1 LVHPEF
7 FHTEQEADFMAT
19 FETMT
24 INMGPQHPSTHG
36 VLRLVLELDGE
47 VVVKATPHIGFL
59 HRGVEKLSEH
69 RTYHQVLPLTD
80 RLDYLA
86 PMHNNLGY
94 VLAVEKLFGLTD
106 AIPERAQVVRVMMAE
121 LTRLKSHLVWLACH
135 ALDIGA
141 MTVFIYCFREREHI
155 MDFYEKL
162 SGARMTSN
170 YFRVGGLSADLPDG
184 IEQEIRKFIDEMPY
198 HIDTYEGLLTGN
210 KIWQKRI
217 MGVGM
222 ISAEDAIDLGVT
234 GPSLRGSG
242 VNWDLRRDQPY
253 SGYENYDF
261 EVAVGEG
268 CDTWSRYHVRLKE
281 MRESCKIVRQAL
293 DKLKP
298 GPVLADAPKVCLPPK
313 KDVVNTIEGLIHH
326 FKIISEG
333 PKPEVGEVYVGVENP
348 KGEVGFYIVSD
359 GSPRPYRMKIRPASF
374 INLQALP
381 KMCEGSLIADVVAV
395 IGTLDIVLG
404 EIDR

>member
-1 LVHPEF
+1 
-7 FHTEQEADFMAT
+7 MANL
-19 FETMT
+19 EIMT

-36 VLRLVLELDGE
+36 VLQLVLELDGE
-47 VVVKATPHIGFL
+47 IVRKATPHIGFL
-59 HRGVEKLSEH
+59 HRGVEKLAEH

-94 VLAVEKLFGLTD
+94 VLAVEKLLGITD
-106 AIPERAQVVRVMMAE
+106 AIPERAQVVRVLLAE

-155 MDFYEKL
+155 MNIYEKI

-170 YFRVGGLSADLPDG
+170 YFRVGGLSADLPAG
-184 IEQEIRKFIDEMPY
+184 LEQEIRTFVNDMPG
-198 HIDTYEGLLTGN
+198 HIKTYEGLLTGN

-217 MGVGM
+217 QGVGV

-242 VNWDLRRDQPY
+242 VDWDLRRDQPY

-261 EVAVGEG
+261 NVIVEDG
-268 CDTWSRYHVRLKE
+268 CDTWARYQARLKE
-281 MRESCKIVRQAL
+281 MHESCKIIHQAL

-298 GPVLADAPKVCLPPK
+298 GPILADAPKIVLPPK
-313 KDVVNTIEGLIHH
+313 QDVVNTIEGLIHH
-326 FKIISEG
+326 FKIITEG
-333 PKPEVGEVYVGVENP
+333 FKPEVGEVYVGVENP
-348 KGEVGFYIVSD
+348 KGEVGFYLVSD

-381 KMCEGSLIADVVAV
+381 KMCEGSMIADVVAV

>member
-1 LVHPEF
+1 
-7 FHTEQEADFMAT
+7 MAMT
-19 FETMT
+19 ETMT

-36 VLRLVLELDGE
+36 VLQVILELEGE
-47 VVVKATPHIGFL
+47 VVKKAIPHIGFL

-94 VLAVEKLFGLTD
+94 ILAVEKLLGITEQ
-106 AIPERAQVVRVMMAE
+106 IPERAQTVRVIMAE
-121 LTRLKSHLVWLACH
+121 LTRLKSHLVWLATH

-141 MTVFIYCFREREHI
+141 MTVFLYCFRERERI
-155 MDFYEKL
+155 MDFYEKI

-184 IEQEIRKFIDEMPY
+184 IEKEIRDFVKEMPA

-210 KIWQKRI
+210 KIWQKRVQN
-217 MGVGM
+217 VG
-222 ISAEDAIDLGVT
+222 ILSAEDAIDLGVS

-242 VNWDLRRDQPY
+242 VDWDLRRDQPY
-253 SGYENYDF
+253 CGYETYDF
-261 EVAVGEG
+261 QVCTDDG
-268 CDTWSRYHVRLKE
+268 CDTWARYRVRMRE
-281 MRESCKIVRQAL
+281 MREACKILNQAL
-293 DKLKP
+293 DRLKP
-298 GPVLADAPKVCLPPK
+298 GPILADCPKIVLPPK

-326 FKIISEG
+326 FKIITEG
-333 PKPEVGEVYVGVENP
+333 FKPEPGEVYVGVENP
-348 KGEVGFYIVSD
+348 KGEVGFYLVSD

-381 KMCEGSLIADVVAV
+381 KMVEGAMIADVVAI
-395 IGTLDIVLG
+395 IGTLDVVLG

>member
-1 LVHPEF
+1 MAL
-7 FHTEQEADFMAT
+7 TEK
-19 FETMT
+19 MT

-36 VLRLVLELDGE
+36 VLQLILELDGE
-47 VVVKATPHIGFL
+47 TVVKATPHIGFL
-59 HRGVEKLSEH
+59 HRGTEKLSEY

-94 VLAVEKLFGLTD
+94 VLAVEKLLGITD
-106 AIPERAQVVRVMMAE
+106 SIPERAKVIRVMFAE
-121 LTRLKSHLVWLACH
+121 LTRIKSHLVWLACH

-141 MTVFIYCFREREHI
+141 MTVFIYCFREREAI
-155 MDFYEKL
+155 MNMYEKV

-170 YFRVGGLSADLPDG
+170 YFRVGGLSMDLPDG
-184 IEQEIRKFIDEMPY
+184 LEKDVRDFIDAMPG

-217 MGVGM
+217 CGVGE
-222 ISAEDAIDLGVT
+222 ITAEAAIDVGLT

-242 VNWDLRRDQPY
+242 VDWDLRRDNPY
-253 SGYENYDF
+253 SGYEDYDF
-261 EVAVGEG
+261 NVCVEQG
-268 CDTWSRYHVRLKE
+268 CDTWARYHVRLKE
-281 MRESCKIVRQAL
+281 MRESCKIIRQCL

-298 GPVLADAPKVCLPPK
+298 GPILADEPKVVLPPK
-313 KDVVNTIEGLIHH
+313 QEVVNTIEGLIHQ
-326 FKIISEG
+326 FKLITEG
-333 PKPEVGEVYVGVENP
+333 FKPEPGEIYQGVENP
-348 KGEVGFYIVSD
+348 KGEVGFYLVSD
-359 GSPRPYRMKIRPASF
+359 GGPKPYRMKVRSASF
-374 INLQALP
+374 VNLQALP
-381 KMCEGSLIADVVAV
+381 QMVEGRLIADVVAV

>member
-1 LVHPEF
+1 
-7 FHTEQEADFMAT
+7 MAT
-19 FETMT
+19 YETMT

-47 VVVKATPHIGFL
+47 IVVKATPHIGFL

-94 VLAVEKLFGLTD
+94 VLAVEKLLGLTD
-106 AIPERAQVVRVMMAE
+106 AIPERAQVVRVMLAE

-155 MDFYEKL
+155 MNFYEKL

-184 IEQEIRKFIDEMPY
+184 IEQEIRQFIDDMPR
-198 HIDTYEGLLTGN
+198 HIETYEGLLTGN
-210 KIWQKRI
+210 IIWQKRI
-217 MGVGM
+217 KGNGI

-242 VNWDLRRDQPY
+242 VDWDLRRDQPY

-261 EVAVGEG
+261 EVAVGDG

-281 MRESCKIVRQAL
+281 MREACKIIRQAL

-298 GPVLADAPKVCLPPK
+298 GPILADAPKVCLPPK
-313 KDVVNTIEGLIHH
+313 KDVVNSIEGLIHH
-326 FKIISEG
+326 FKIITEG
-333 PKPEVGEVYVGVENP
+333 FKPEPGEVYVGVENP

-381 KMCEGSLIADVVAV
+381 KMVEGSLIADVVAV

>member
-1 LVHPEF
+1 
-7 FHTEQEADFMAT
+7 MAT
-19 FETMT
+19 TETMT
-24 INMGPQHPSTHG
+24 VNMGPQHPSTHG

-47 VVVKATPHIGFL
+47 VVVKAVPHIGFL
-59 HRGVEKLSEH
+59 HRGIEKLSEF

-86 PMHNNLGY
+86 PMHNNLAY
-94 VLAVEKLFGLTD
+94 VLAVEKLLGITD
-106 AIPERAQVVRVMMAE
+106 LIPERAKVVRVMLAE
-121 LTRLKSHLVWLACH
+121 LTRIKSHLVWLACH

-141 MTVFIYCFREREHI
+141 MTVFIYCFRERERI
-155 MDFYEKL
+155 MDMYEKV

-184 IEQEIRKFIDEMPY
+184 FEKEIRTFAEEMPT

-217 MGVGM
+217 QGVGV
-222 ISAEDAIDLGVT
+222 ISAEDAIDLGIS

-242 VNWDLRRDQPY
+242 VDWDLRRDNPY

-261 EVAVGEG
+261 EVPVQQS
-268 CDTWSRYHVRLKE
+268 CDTWARYHVRLKE
-281 MRESCKIVRQAL
+281 MRESCKIIRQAL
-293 DKLKP
+293 DRLQP
-298 GPVLADAPKVCLPPK
+298 GPILADAPKIVLPPK

-333 PKPEVGEVYVGVENP
+333 FKPEVGEIYQGVENP

-359 GSPRPYRMKIRPASF
+359 GSAKPYRMKIRPASF

>member
-1 LVHPEF
+1 
-7 FHTEQEADFMAT
+7 MAT

-47 VVVKATPHIGFL
+47 VVVKATPHIGYL

-94 VLAVEKLFGLTD
+94 VLAVEKLLGMTD
-106 AIPERAQVVRVMMAE
+106 AIPERAQVVRVLMAE

-155 MDFYEKL
+155 MNFYEKL

-184 IEQEIRKFIDEMPY
+184 IEKEIRTFIDEMPY

-217 MGVGM
+217 MGVGV

-242 VNWDLRRDQPY
+242 VDWDLRRDQPY

-261 EVAVGEG
+261 EVAVADG
-268 CDTWSRYHVRLKE
+268 CDTWARYHCRLKE
-281 MRESCKIVRQAL
+281 MRESCKIIRQAL

-298 GPVLADAPKVCLPPK
+298 GPILADAPKVCLPPK
-313 KDVVNTIEGLIHH
+313 QDVVNTIEGLIHH
-326 FKIISEG
+326 FKIITEG
-333 PKPEVGEVYVGVENP
+333 FKPEPGEVYVGVENP

-381 KMCEGSLIADVVAV
+381 KMVEGSLIADVVAV

>member
-1 LVHPEF
+1 
-7 FHTEQEADFMAT
+7 MANY
-19 FETMT
+19 ETMT

-36 VLRLVLELDGE
+36 VLQLVLELDGE
-47 VVVKATPHIGFL
+47 VVKKATPHIGFL
-59 HRGVEKLSEH
+59 HRGVEKLAEH

-94 VLAVEKLFGLTD
+94 VLAVEKLLGITD
-106 AIPERAQVVRVMMAE
+106 AIPERAQVVRVLLAE

-141 MTVFIYCFREREHI
+141 MTVFIYAFREREEI
-155 MDFYEKL
+155 MNFYEEI

-170 YFRVGGLSADLPDG
+170 YFRVGGLSADLPAG
-184 IEQEIRKFIDEMPY
+184 IEERIRKFVNDMPG
-198 HIDTYEGLLTGN
+198 HIATYEGLLTGN

-217 MGVGM
+217 QGVGV

-242 VNWDLRRDQPY
+242 VDWDLRRDQPY
-253 SGYENYDF
+253 CGYENYDF
-261 EVAVGEG
+261 DVIVEDG
-268 CDTWSRYHVRLKE
+268 CDTWARYHARLKE
-281 MRESCKIVRQAL
+281 MRESCKIIHQAL

-298 GPVLADAPKVCLPPK
+298 GPILADAPKIVLPPK
-313 KDVVNTIEGLIHH
+313 QDTVNTIEGLIHH

-333 PKPEVGEVYVGVENP
+333 FKPEAGEVYVGVENP
-348 KGEVGFYIVSD
+348 KGEVGFYLVSD
-359 GSPRPYRMKIRPASF
+359 GSARPYRMKIRPASF

-381 KMCEGSLIADVVAV
+381 KMCEGSMIADVVAV

>member
-1 LVHPEF
+1 MVKN
-7 FHTEQEADFMAT
+7 
-19 FETMT
+19 ETMT

-36 VLRLVLELDGE
+36 VLQLILELDGE
-47 VVVKATPHIGFL
+47 IVKKATPHIGFL

-94 VLAVEKLFGLTD
+94 VLAVEKLLGLTD

-141 MTVFIYCFREREHI
+141 MTVFLYCFRERERI
-155 MDFYEKL
+155 MDMYEKL

-170 YFRVGGLSADLPDG
+170 YFRIGGLSADLPPG
-184 IEQEIRKFIDEMPY
+184 FEQDVRSFMQEMPG

-210 KIWQKRI
+210 IIWQKRVQGN
-217 MGVGM
+217 GV
-222 ISAEDAIDLGVT
+222 ISAKDAIDIGLT

-242 VNWDLRRDQPY
+242 VDWDLRRDMPY
-253 SGYENYDF
+253 CGYEKYDF
-261 EVAVGEG
+261 KVAVDNG
-268 CDTWSRYHVRLKE
+268 CDTWARYKVRLVE
-281 MRESCKIVRQAL
+281 MRESVKIVLQAL

-298 GPVLADAPKVCLPPK
+298 GPILADAPKIVLPPK
-313 KDVVNTIEGLIHH
+313 KDTVNSIEGLIHH
-326 FKIISEG
+326 FKIVSEG
-333 PKPEVGEVYVGVENP
+333 FKPEAGEIYLGVENP
-348 KGEVGFYIVSD
+348 KGECGYFIVSD

-381 KMCEGSLIADVVAV
+381 KMCEGQMIADLVAV

>member
-1 LVHPEF
+1 
-7 FHTEQEADFMAT
+7 MAT
-19 FETMT
+19 TETMT

-47 VVVKATPHIGFL
+47 IVVKAVPHIGFL
-59 HRGVEKLSEH
+59 HRGIEKLSEH

-86 PMHNNLGY
+86 PMHNNLAY
-94 VLAVEKLFGLTD
+94 VLAVEKLLGITD
-106 AIPERAQVVRVMMAE
+106 LIPERAQVVRVLLAE
-121 LTRLKSHLVWLACH
+121 LTRIKSHLVWLACH

-141 MTVFIYCFREREHI
+141 MTVFIYCFRERERI
-155 MDFYEKL
+155 MDIYEKV

-184 IEQEIRKFIDEMPY
+184 LEKEIRAFAEEMPR
-198 HIDTYEGLLTGN
+198 HVDTYEGLLTGN

-217 MGVGM
+217 QGVGV
-222 ISAEDAIDLGVT
+222 ISAEDAIDLGVS
-234 GPSLRGSG
+234 GPSLRGCG
-242 VNWDLRRDQPY
+242 VNWDLRRDNPY

-261 EVAVGEG
+261 EVSVQDGG
-268 CDTWSRYHVRLKE
+268 DTWARYLVRLKE

-293 DKLKP
+293 DRLKP
-298 GPVLADAPKVCLPPK
+298 GPILADAPKIVLPPK

-333 PKPEVGEVYVGVENP
+333 FKPEVGEIYQSVENP

-359 GSPRPYRMKIRPASF
+359 GSAKPYRMKIRPASF

>member
-1 LVHPEF
+1 
-7 FHTEQEADFMAT
+7 
-19 FETMT
+19 MT

-47 VVVKATPHIGFL
+47 VVVKAVPHIGFL
-59 HRGVEKLSEH
+59 HRGIEKLSEH

-86 PMHNNLGY
+86 PMHNNLAY
-94 VLAVEKLFGLTD
+94 VLAVEKLLGITD
-106 AIPERAQVVRVMMAE
+106 LIPERAQVVRVMLAE
-121 LTRLKSHLVWLACH
+121 LTRIKSHLVWLACH

-141 MTVFIYCFREREHI
+141 MTVFIYCFRERERI
-155 MDFYEKL
+155 MDMYEKV

-184 IEQEIRKFIDEMPY
+184 FEKEIRAFAEEMPR

-210 KIWQKRI
+210 KIWQKRVQ
-217 MGVGM
+217 GVGR
-222 ISAEDAIDLGVT
+222 ISAEDAIDLGVS

-242 VNWDLRRDQPY
+242 VDWDLRRDNPY

-261 EVAVGEG
+261 EVSVQEG
-268 CDTWSRYHVRLKE
+268 GDTWARYLVRLKE
-281 MRESCKIVRQAL
+281 MREACKIIRQAL
-293 DKLKP
+293 DRLKP
-298 GPVLADAPKVCLPPK
+298 GPILADAPKIVLPPK

-326 FKIISEG
+326 FKIVSEG
-333 PKPEVGEVYVGVENP
+333 FKPEAGEIYQSVENP

-359 GSPRPYRMKIRPASF
+359 GSAKPYRMKIRPASF